1 MIIGGFQKFSLIDFP
16 GRVAAVVFTRGC
28 NFRCPY
34 CHNPQLVEP
43 APGDPQVPEEEV
55 FSFLRTRTGKLEG
68 VAVTGGE
75 PTLHAD
81 LGQFLAALKALGFA
95 VKLDTNGSA
104 PRELQKI
111 LSAGLVDY
119 VAMDLKASPARYA
132 EVAGVPVSIED
143 LRASIET
150 ITASGIPH
158 ELRMTFLER
167 ILPLEEIPAVADLAR
182 GCGLFVI
189 QPFLPTTTLDPR
201 MGAEGRPSLAR
212 MEEACERFRS
222 LGLPARVRA

>member
-16 GRVAAVVFTRGC
+16 GRVAAVVFTQGC

-43 APGDPQVPEEEV
+43 APGDSSVSEETV
-55 FSFLRTRTGKLEG
+55 LSFLATRTGKLEG
-68 VAVTGGE
+68 VVVTGGE
-75 PTLHAD
+75 PTLQPD
-81 LGQFLAALKALGFA
+81 LERFLARLKALGFA

-104 PRELQKI
+104 PHVLQG
-111 LSAGLVDY
+111 LLCAGLVDY
-119 VAMDLKASPARYA
+119 VAMDLKASAVRYA
-132 EVAGVPVSIED
+132 EVAGAPVEIED
-143 LRASIET
+143 LRASIRA
-150 ITASGIPH
+150 IFASGVAH

-167 ILPLEEIPAVADLAR
+167 ILPPDEIPAVAELAR

-189 QPFLPTTTLDPR
+189 QPFLPSTTLEPR
-201 MGAEGRPSLAR
+201 MRSEARPTIAQ
-212 MEEACERFRS
+212 MEAACAHLKS